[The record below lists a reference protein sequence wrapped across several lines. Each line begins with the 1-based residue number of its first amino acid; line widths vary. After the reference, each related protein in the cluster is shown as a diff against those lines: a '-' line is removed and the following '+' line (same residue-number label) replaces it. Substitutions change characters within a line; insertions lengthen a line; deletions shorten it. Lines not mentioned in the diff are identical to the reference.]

1 MDSLPV
7 SIIVPNYN
15 GEKLLATNLTSV
27 TEAARRYPGVVEIIV
42 VDDASGDNSVTM
54 IAEQFPEIRIVIHDV
69 NKGFAEAVHSGLRS
83 SRHPIIIL
91 LNSDVRPEP
100 QFIAPLI
107 SWFSRPDTFAVSP
120 LIRDQRGEPLRVSW
134 NIGKIIRGE
143 IRNQNWRLD
152 QSLSLAK
159 RGIPLRSLYASG
171 GSVALRKE
179 MFLQL
184 GGFLSIYKPFYY
196 EDRDLGTRA
205 WQHGWQTY
213 FEPQSMVIHDHLGTI
228 NRYFATR
235 KIKIIQKRN
244 RLYYLWL
251 HLSTRKLFFSH
262 IPWVFFRLLTRL
274 LKMDLIYPAA
284 LFRALPGLGEIIRL
298 RREFT
303 CQGDIKALEKI
314 IEGIA
319 R

>member
-7 SIIVPNYN
+7 SIIIPNYN
-15 GEKLLATNLTSV
+15 GEQILAANLTSV
-27 TEAARRYPGVVEIIV
+27 TEAAHRYPGAVEIIV
-42 VDDASGDNSVTM
+42 VDDASGDNSVPM
-54 IAEQFPEIRIVIHDV
+54 IAEQFPEIRVVTHDV
-69 NKGFAEAVHSGLRS
+69 NKGFAEAVHSGVTS

-91 LNSDVRPEP
+91 LNSDVRPER

-107 SWFSRPDTFAVSP
+107 SWFGRPDTFAVSP
-120 LIRDQRGEPLRVSW
+120 LICDPRGKPQRVSW

-143 IRNQNWRLD
+143 IRNQNWELD
-152 QSLSLAK
+152 QSLSLVR
-159 RGIPLRSLYASG
+159 RGTPLRSLYASG
-171 GSVALRKE
+171 GSAAIRKE

-213 FEPQSMVIHDHLGTI
+213 FEPQSMVNHDHLGTI
-228 NRYFATR
+228 NRFFATR

-262 IPWVFFRLLTRL
+262 IPWIFFRLLTRL
-274 LKMDLIYPAA
+274 LKMDLIYIAA
-284 LFRALPGLGEIIRL
+284 LSRALLGLGQIVRL
-298 RREFT
+298 RREFAG
-303 CQGDIKALEKI
+303 QGDIKALEKI
-314 IEGIA
+314 IEDIA
-319 R
+319 S